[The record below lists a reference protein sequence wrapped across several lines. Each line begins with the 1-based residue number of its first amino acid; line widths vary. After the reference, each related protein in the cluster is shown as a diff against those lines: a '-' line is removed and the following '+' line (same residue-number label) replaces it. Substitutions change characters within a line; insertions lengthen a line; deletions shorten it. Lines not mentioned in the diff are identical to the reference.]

1 MNTDE
6 RSIGSVH
13 LSVYLW
19 LIMARYRMT
28 SFHFSAVASDGQIR
42 TGAIHAESE
51 RLVAY
56 ELRRQGLTPV
66 YVGKEAKKSVDI
78 KLPSFSGGRK
88 RDVLFFTQEL
98 STLLSAGVPLD
109 RALSITAE
117 LTDRPTFRALV
128 QDILRVL
135 KGGRTLADSLASHPN
150 HFSELYINMVR
161 AGEAG
166 GSLAVVFERLSE
178 FERTRDD
185 LRSYILSSMA
195 YPTLLSL
202 VGIGSIL
209 VLMNFVV
216 PRFAVG
222 LRRIA
227 HRDAA
232 AHQNAAGRQQVSAK
246 LRLARNHAAGAIRD
260 RHVYLCAHHAGT
272 AVVGHAAAENS
283 GARRRAAQGRN
294 GALRPRH
301 GHAGVEQRAAGAI
314 ACHRR
319 RDAEQ
324 SQDRGIARKRVPG
337 REARRRHRRRPCES
351 AGQFPPLAAHL
362 LSVGEETGRL
372 DSMFVRMADIYD
384 ADTRASIRR
393 FTSLFEPLVILVMG
407 LVVGTLILSM
417 LLAIVGM
424 NDVAM

>member
-1 MNTDE
+1 M
-6 RSIGSVH
+6 RAKFLI
-13 LSVYLW
+13 SVYLC
-19 LIMARYRMT
+19 LSVAGFPMN
-28 SFHFSAVASDGQIR
+28 SFHFRAVASDGQIR

-51 RLVAY
+51 RLVAF

-66 YVGKEAKKSVDI
+66 YVGKDAKKPLDI

-117 LTDRPTFRALV
+117 LNERASFRVLV
-128 QDILRVL
+128 QDILRTL
-135 KGGRTLADSLASHPN
+135 KGGRSLADSLSTHPA

-185 LRSYILSSMA
+185 LRSYIVSSMA
-195 YPTLLSL
+195 YPTLLSM

-216 PRFAVG
+216 PRFAAVFEESRIEMPLPTKMLLVG
-222 LRRIA
+222 SKFLQSYGWLGITLLVVFVIGMYTYVRTTSGRLWWDTLRLKIPVLGDALRKAETARFARAMGTLVSNSVPLVQSLSIAGATLNNRRISGSLEIVSLGVKRGEGIAGPLRR
-227 HRDAA
+227 
-232 AHQNAAGRQQVSAK
+232 
-246 LRLARNHAAGAIRD
+246 
-260 RHVYLCAHHAGT
+260 
-272 AVVGHAAAENS
+272 
-283 GARRRAAQGRN
+283 
-294 GALRPRH
+294 
-301 GHAGVEQRAAGAI
+301 
-314 ACHRR
+314 
-319 RDAEQ
+319 
-324 SQDRGIARKRVPG
+324 
-337 REARRRHRRRPCES
+337 

-384 ADTRASIRR
+384 AETRSAIRR
-393 FTSLFEPLVILVMG
+393 FTSLFEPIVILVMG
-407 LVVGTLILSM
+407 IVVGTLILSM